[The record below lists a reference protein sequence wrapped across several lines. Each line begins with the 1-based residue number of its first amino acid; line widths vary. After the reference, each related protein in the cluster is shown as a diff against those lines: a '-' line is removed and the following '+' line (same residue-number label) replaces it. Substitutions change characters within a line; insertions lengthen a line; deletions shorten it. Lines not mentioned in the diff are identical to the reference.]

1 MNNVS
6 SPFTFLQ
13 KTFNQAEINRWR
25 SDGRFARNRCC
36 IYQENTM
43 NHLSLPIE
51 DPVLIFSLVLFIILL
66 APMIMKRLRIP
77 GLIGLIVAGII
88 VGPNGLNLLLRD
100 ASIVLFGTVGL
111 LYIMFLAGLEI
122 DLNDFQ
128 KNRNRSLVFGAF
140 TFLIPQT
147 VGTLVG
153 YYVLGFG
160 WASSILLASMF
171 ASHTLLA
178 YPIASRLGI
187 TGNEA
192 ITVTVGGTMI
202 TDTLALL
209 VLAVITGSTNGE
221 LNAAFWL
228 RLGISF
234 AIFLV
239 IVLLLVPR
247 VSGWFFRYG
256 QGDGGSQYIFI
267 LAMVFASAFL
277 AELAGVEAI
286 IGAFLAGLALNRL
299 VPHTSPLMNR
309 IEFVGNTLFIPFFLM
324 SVGMLVDLRVLFQGT
339 EALFVALVMI
349 VVATGGKYVAAWAT
363 QKVFGYSR
371 DERQVMFGLSNAQ
384 AAATLAAVLVGYNLG
399 LLNENVLNGTIL
411 MILVTCFISSF
422 VVESAGRRLAITES
436 KRRPDLSEVPERILI
451 PIAHP
456 ATIEQLLDVAIMI
469 KNPQS
474 SEPVF
479 PLMVVRDDTNARE
492 QVATNLKILD
502 KAITHASATETA
514 VQVVS
519 RVDLNVATGIARA
532 ITELMITEVV
542 IGWNGQVSAR
552 QRVLGGVLDHLL
564 TLSRQMVL
572 VCKLVHPLN
581 VTRKIVILVP
591 EYAER
596 ETGFI
601 RWVRVVRN
609 LSRQVGAGIEFW
621 GAPLTLQHVTA
632 VLDGSKPAV
641 DASYHHFTDWDNCL
655 SILQEVTDEDLLL
668 VISARGSTL
677 SHHKY
682 HDIIPQKLAK
692 EHQSASFILVYPEQ
706 NAIDPAT
713 GKRPQGQNLDYLTA

>member
-299 VPHTSPLMNR
+299 VPHTSPLN
-309 IEFVGNTLFIPFFLM
+309 L
-324 SVGMLVDLRVLFQGT
+324 
-339 EALFVALVMI
+339 
-349 VVATGGKYVAAWAT
+349 WAILCS
-363 QKVFGYSR
+363 SR
-371 DERQVMFGLSNAQ
+371 
-384 AAATLAAVLVGYNLG
+384 
-399 LLNENVLNGTIL
+399 
-411 MILVTCFISSF
+411 SF
-422 VVESAGRRLAITES
+422 
-436 KRRPDLSEVPERILI
+436 
-451 PIAHP
+451 
-456 ATIEQLLDVAIMI
+456 
-469 KNPQS
+469 
-474 SEPVF
+474 
-479 PLMVVRDDTNARE
+479 
-492 QVATNLKILD
+492 
-502 KAITHASATETA
+502 
-514 VQVVS
+514 
-519 RVDLNVATGIARA
+519 
-532 ITELMITEVV
+532 
-542 IGWNGQVSAR
+542 
-552 QRVLGGVLDHLL
+552 
-564 TLSRQMVL
+564 
-572 VCKLVHPLN
+572 
-581 VTRKIVILVP
+581 
-591 EYAER
+591 
-596 ETGFI
+596 
-601 RWVRVVRN
+601 
-609 LSRQVGAGIEFW
+609 
-621 GAPLTLQHVTA
+621 
-632 VLDGSKPAV
+632 
-641 DASYHHFTDWDNCL
+641 
-655 SILQEVTDEDLLL
+655 
-668 VISARGSTL
+668 
-677 SHHKY
+677 
-682 HDIIPQKLAK
+682 
-692 EHQSASFILVYPEQ
+692 
-706 NAIDPAT
+706 
-713 GKRPQGQNLDYLTA
+713 

>member
-1 MNNVS
+1 
-6 SPFTFLQ
+6 
-13 KTFNQAEINRWR
+13 
-25 SDGRFARNRCC
+25 
-36 IYQENTM
+36 M
-43 NHLSLPIE
+43 NHFSLPIE

-66 APMIMKRLRIP
+66 APMIMRRLRIP

-122 DLNDFQ
+122 NLNDFQ
-128 KNRNRSLVFGAF
+128 KSRNRSLVFGAF
-140 TFLIPQT
+140 TFLIPQIT
-147 VGTLVG
+147 GTLAS

-160 WASSILLASMF
+160 WTSSILLGSMF

-192 ITVTVGGTMI
+192 VTVTVGGTII

-209 VLAVITGSTNGE
+209 VLAVIAGSTTGD

-228 RLGISF
+228 QLGISL
-234 AIFLV
+234 AIFLA
-239 IVLLLVPR
+239 IVLFLVPKI
-247 VSGWFFRYG
+247 SGWFFRNW

-267 LAMVFASAFL
+267 LVMVFTSAFL
-277 AELAGVEAI
+277 AELAGIEAI
-286 IGAFLAGLALNRL
+286 IGAFMAGLALNRL

-309 IEFVGNTLFIPFFLM
+309 IEFVGNTLFIPFFLI
-324 SVGMLVDLRVLFQGT
+324 SVGMLVDLRVLFQGVQ
-339 EALFVALVMI
+339 ALQVAVVMI
-349 VVATGGKYVAAWAT
+349 VVATGCKYAAAWAT

-384 AAATLAAVLVGYNLG
+384 AAATLAAVLIGYNLG
-399 LLNENVLNGTIL
+399 LLNDNVLNGTIL

-422 VVESAGRRLAITES
+422 AVDSAGRRLAITES
-436 KRRPDLSEVPERILI
+436 ARRPDLSEVPERILV

-456 ATIEQLLDVAIMI
+456 ATIELLLDMAIMI

-474 SEPVF
+474 SEPIF
-479 PLMVVRDDTNARE
+479 PLMVVRDDANARE
-492 QVATNLKILD
+492 QVATNLIILD
-502 KAITHASATETA
+502 KAIIHASATETA

-519 RVDLNVATGIARA
+519 RVDMNIASGIARA

-542 IGWNGQVSAR
+542 IGWNGQISAR
-552 QRVLGGVLDHLL
+552 QRVLGGVLDHLI

-581 VTRKIVILVP
+581 ITRKIFVLVP

-601 RWVRVVRN
+601 RWVRMVKN
-609 LSRQVGAGIEFW
+609 LSRQIGAGIEFW
-621 GAPLTLQHVTA
+621 GAPATLEHIAA
-632 VLDGSKPAV
+632 VLNSSKPAV
-641 DASYHHFTDWDNCL
+641 DAVYRHFEDWDNCL
-655 SILQEVTDEDLLL
+655 SIMQEMTQEDLLL
-668 VISARGSTL
+668 VISARHSTL
-677 SHHKY
+677 SHDSY
-682 HDIIPQKLAK
+682 HDVMPQKLAK
-692 EHQSASFILVYPEQ
+692 EHQSASFVIIYPEQ
-706 NAIDPAT
+706 NAIHPAT
-713 GKRPQGQNLDYLTA
+713 GKRPQGENMEYLTA